1 MEKITGIMDGVKSGW
16 TKIDTKRRVTMVTL
30 FIGVILAATIFT
42 SFTQKANYATLFRNL
57 EIQDAGS
64 IVNDLDLK
72 KIKYKLENGG
82 KDILIDEKIIDKY
95 RLQLAMDGMMPENST
110 GFEIFDNVGLMA
122 TDEDRK
128 IMYQRALT
136 GELQRSIMSLEV
148 VNSAKVHLMLP
159 QKSIFDSNE
168 KEASASVIVDLKPY
182 QKVTNDM
189 IWGIAAL
196 VSGAVDNLPEKNIQI
211 IDSKGNVLSSILQQ
225 NDSFTSLDVM
235 NRYGTIRDEFEQKI
249 ESNLYDLLGSAYGKD
264 KIKVSVY
271 ADLDFDSEESTTI
284 TYDNPVIR
292 SDHINISGDSVN
304 VSKVAGGSI
313 DDNISNV
320 TQGSVGD
327 NSTYERIT
335 NNELSTQTKNS
346 IKAPGKV
353 NKLTTSVIYDGN
365 LSSEAL
371 TKMQSIVASATG
383 YDSDRGDLISIEGVV
398 FDKSYEKQLQAEL
411 DAIKLDEE
419 NSSGITGL
427 SKYIPTALRILGV
440 IILISLIGAVISNRK
455 QKNVKKDIAYNAP
468 SAKDIDIGQ
477 IFNNHIEDLE
487 VKTDENQ
494 SKAIKY
500 AKENPETTA
509 ELIKTWIKE

>member
-16 TKIDTKRRVTMVTL
+16 NKIDTKKRVTMATL
-30 FIGVILAATIFT
+30 FISIILFATVFT
-42 SFTQKANYATLFRNL
+42 SFTQKANYVTLFRNL
-57 EIQDAGS
+57 EMQDAGS
-64 IVNDLDLK
+64 IVNDLEIK

-82 KDILIDEKIIDKY
+82 KDILIDEKVIDKY
-95 RLQLAMDGMMPENST
+95 RLQLAMDGMMPQNST

-136 GELQRSIMSLEV
+136 GELQRSIMSLDV

-159 QKSIFDSNE
+159 QKSIFDT
-168 KEASASVIVDLKPY
+168 KDREASASVIVDLKSY

-211 IDSKGNVLSSILQQ
+211 IDSKGNVLSSVLQQ
-225 NDSFTSLDVM
+225 DDNFTSLDIM
-235 NRYGTIRDEFEQKI
+235 SRYGAIRDEFEQKI
-249 ESNLYDLLGSAYGKD
+249 ESSLYDLLGSAYGKD

-271 ADLDFDSEESTTI
+271 ADLDFDAEESTTI
-284 TYDNPVIR
+284 TYDNPVVR
-292 SDHINISGDSVN
+292 SDHINISGENVD
-304 VSKVAGGSI
+304 VSKVTGGSI
-313 DDNISNV
+313 DDNISTVAGGNV
-320 TQGSVGD
+320 GN

-365 LSSEAL
+365 LSSEDL
-371 TKMQSIVASATG
+371 TKMQSIVATATG

-398 FDKSYEKQLQAEL
+398 FDKSYQQGLQDEL
-411 DAIKLDEE
+411 DSIRLDEE
-419 NSSGITGL
+419 DNSGIKGL
-427 SKYIPTALRILGV
+427 SKYIPTVLRVLG
-440 IILISLIGAVISNRK
+440 IIVLISLIGAVLSK
-455 QKNVKKDIAYNAP
+455 KKKSVKKDMAYNAP
-468 SAKDIDIGQ
+468 NAKNIDVGQ
-477 IFNNHIEDLE
+477 IFNNNIEELE
-487 VKTDENQ
+487 IKTNENQ